1 MTAPKQSF
9 YYIPWGG
16 WRDVE
21 QAWVATDIGAPSGTN
36 WESVHNIWIRSGGAW
51 KNSHKTPHTRY
62 STTGGGSTTW
72 NVGDVNSS
80 SGLTSVYTVPAGVH
94 YLYVQILGQSGG
106 AGGNIKTSG
115 DSSSSRHFS
124 TSWAQNWSGGYQ
136 FVSSTYPGYTQGNTN
151 WVSNYA
157 YGGNGGSGGLWQ
169 GYIEVKPG
177 DQFQGTW
184 SKKTT
189 PAGGQGHSHFY
200 LPYNHIY
207 QAWYTSGTAGPLANY
222 AVGVNE
228 QAVSGE
234 AGGTIS
240 FGTYSDNGTNMNIV
254 VAGGGGGVGGKQTVA
269 AVSRNPWF
277 YGLQYYLHGYT
288 VTNLNGT
295 AGANGSVT
303 SQGGATAGDPPDN
316 HLAGSG
322 RFAEITH
329 GMGVGNSHTS
339 YGYGYPSGSF
349 GTSYSGGSGY
359 GGQIAIYEKI
369 AYN

>member
-21 QAWVATDIGAPSGTN
+21 QAWIYTDIGTPSGSN
-36 WESVHNIWIRSGGAW
+36 WESVHNIWVRDGGEW
-51 KNSHKTPHTRY
+51 KYSHKTAHTKY
-62 STTGGGSTTW
+62 TTTGGNITNW

-80 SGLTSVYTVPAGVH
+80 SGLSPVYTVPAGVH
-94 YLYVQILGQSGG
+94 YLDVQILGQSGG

-136 FVSSTYPGYTQGNTN
+136 YASSTPPGYTQGNTN

-169 GYIEVKPG
+169 GIIEVKPG

-184 SKKTT
+184 DKKTT

-207 QAWYTSGTAGPLANY
+207 QAWYTSGTAGPLANF
-222 AVGVNE
+222 AVGVYE

-234 AGGTIS
+234 AGGTIN
-240 FGTYSDNGTNMNIV
+240 FGTYSDSGTNMNIV

-277 YGLQYYLHGYT
+277 WGLQYYLHGYT
-288 VTNLNGT
+288 VTNLNGA

-329 GMGVGNSHTS
+329 GIGVGNSHTS

>member
-21 QAWVATDIGAPSGTN
+21 QVWAHSDIGAPSGSN
-36 WESVHNIWIRSGGAW
+36 WESVHNIWIRDGGAW
-51 KNSHKTPHTRY
+51 KNSHKTAHTKY
-62 STTGGGSTTW
+62 TTTGGGSTTW

-80 SGLTSVYTVPAGVH
+80 SGLSPVYTVPAGVH

-115 DSSSSRHFS
+115 DSSSSRHYS
-124 TSWAQNWSGGYQ
+124 QSWAQNWSGGYQ
-136 FVSSTYPGYTQGNTN
+136 YVISSTQYTGGNTN
-151 WVSNYA
+151 WISNYA

-169 GYIEVKPG
+169 GFIEVKPG

-184 SKKTT
+184 NKKTT
-189 PAGGQGHSHFY
+189 PAGGQGHAPFY
-200 LPYNHIY
+200 LPYDHIF
-207 QAWYTSGTAGPLANY
+207 QTWHGTQKS
-222 AVGVNE
+222 VGDYE
-228 QAVSGE
+228 QAASGE
-234 AGGTIS
+234 SGGEIS
-240 FGTYSDNGTNMNIV
+240 FKTYPDNGANMKIRV
-254 VAGGGGGVGGKQTVA
+254 MPGGGGVGGKQTIA
-269 AVSRNPWF
+269 AMGRNPWF

-288 VTNLNGT
+288 VTNLNGS
-295 AGANGSVT
+295 AGANGYVA
-303 SQGGATAGDPPDN
+303 SQGGANAGDPPDN
-316 HLAGSG
+316 HLAGVG

-329 GMGVGNSHTS
+329 GVGVGNSHTS
-339 YGYGYPSGSF
+339 YGHGYPSGYF